1 MNSIKTGSTVFRLKQ
16 THVELISETVRQSFF
31 QGGKEW
37 LWQNPLRGHKY
48 ELKFIAVHIFQ
59 TKILDYSCLYSC
71 YFTIFSFIW
80 SKKILW
86 STNNSTRRFTRHNL
100 FEENRHTLVKRCGR
114 YFHQR
119 KKEASPKL
127 SLLTQIRVDIF
138 ALYFLQT
145 TSRERSYC

>member
-1 MNSIKTGSTVFRLKQ
+1 MNWIKTGSAVFRLKQ

-31 QGGKEW
+31 QEGKKW
-37 LWQNPLRGHKY
+37 LWQNLLRVTNMSWNLLH
-48 ELKFIAVHIFQ
+48 
-59 TKILDYSCLYSC
+59 S
-71 YFTIFSFIW
+71 IFSKQKSLTIAAFTLAI
-80 SKKILW
+80 SRFFLLFDRKRY
-86 STNNSTRRFTRHNL
+86 TNNSTRRFTRHNL
-100 FEENRHTLVKRCGR
+100 FEANRHTLVKRCGR

-127 SLLTQIRVDIF
+127 FLPTQIRVDIS